1 MQNNFNET
9 FVCLFIAA
17 RAIVQLL
24 VAVTITR
31 DRASNLDPC
40 LALMA
45 FNTEVSFA
53 CAPWGSGLE

>member
-1 MQNNFNET
+1 MQNNFNDT
-9 FVCLFIAA
+9 SVCLLIAA

-24 VAVTITR
+24 AAVTITS

-45 FNTEVSFA
+45 FNTDASFA
-53 CAPWGSGLE
+53 CAQ